1 MTLAPGTRLGPYEVL
16 ECIGQGGMGVVY
28 RARDPRLERPVA
40 IKVIGQ
46 AQSGDPVSRERL
58 RQEAKAAA
66 ALDHPYI
73 CKIFELGEERDTV
86 FLVMEFVA
94 GETLHE
100 RLQKGRMGLPEA
112 LRVAGEIAE
121 ALQEA
126 HGRGFLHRDLK
137 PANIMLTPQ
146 GHVKVMDFGVAKRL
160 AEPVAGEDSAID
172 TPLQLTQPGMVLG
185 TPSYMSPEQLKG
197 RALDARSD
205 QFAFGVILAQMT
217 GGRHPFRRNST
228 AETISAVLTDP
239 PVLDPGDPPG
249 LVRLLERLLAKDAAA
264 RFPSMT
270 DVHAQLAALQG
281 APETLATAPMKAE
294 PVTRGPAPWL
304 RAVASAAIVGL
315 AIWAYTTA
323 LSGAP
328 GPLPGRA
335 PTPAS
340 ASASRPSTPEAYDLY
355 LRGLS
360 HVQRN
365 GEKELDLAITLLE
378 KAASLDPA
386 FVPTQAYLA
395 LAYGNK
401 SANYRVNEPEW
412 EEKGF
417 AAAAKALALDP
428 NAAEAH
434 FARGVLLWRPSHG
447 FPSRDVLAEFRAAL
461 SARPDFAE
469 AWHQRGVVLFHVGHL
484 EAGERAIQRS
494 LSLDPGNVVARFR
507 LAPIHVYQQRF
518 ADALSALDSVPP
530 EAYPAQWTFQRAW
543 ALLSL
548 GRLDEAGRVVEDA
561 LRNNPVD
568 QGGVLHASRA
578 MLRSLRGDRK
588 GAEADIA
595 EGIRVGKDFVHFHH
609 TAYAI
614 GAVYTSFGEFD
625 KAQEWI
631 ETASKTGFPNY
642 SYFENDIH
650 LRRLR
655 EVPRFRAF
663 LARLRQEWEDIPG
676 EG

>member
-1 MTLAPGTRLGPYEVL
+1 MTLAHGTRLGPYEVL
-16 ECIGQGGMGVVY
+16 ESIGQGGMGVVY
-28 RARDPRLERPVA
+28 RARDPRLDRTVA
-40 IKVIGQ
+40 IKVLPP
-46 AQSGDPVSRERL
+46 ALSGDPVSRERL

-73 CKIFELGEERDTV
+73 CKIFELGEEQDTV

-94 GETLHE
+94 GETLQE
-100 RLQKGRMGLPEA
+100 RLQKGRMGLPEV

-137 PANIMLTPQ
+137 PSNIMLTLQ

-160 AEPVAGEDSAID
+160 AKPIAGENSGID
-172 TPLQLTQPGMVLG
+172 TPLQLTQQGMVPG
-185 TPSYMSPEQLKG
+185 TPRYMSPEQVKG
-197 RALDARSD
+197 QALDARSD
-205 QFAFGVILAQMT
+205 QFAFGVILAQMMS
-217 GGRHPFRRNST
+217 GRHPFRRNST

-239 PVLDPGDPPG
+239 PVFDPGHPPG
-249 LVRLLERLLAKDAAA
+249 LVRLVQRLLAKDAAA
-264 RFPSMT
+264 RFPSMR
-270 DVHAQLAALQG
+270 DVHVQLAALQG
-281 APETLATAPMKAE
+281 ATETFATGRTKAE
-294 PVTRGPAPWL
+294 PATRGPAPWL
-304 RAVASAAIVGL
+304 RAVVLTGILGL
-315 AIWAYTTA
+315 AIWAYTIA
-323 LSGAP
+323 
-328 GPLPGRA
+328 RA
-335 PTPAS
+335 PTPRALPDETPTLTPAS
-340 ASASRPSTPEAYDLY
+340 TARPSTPEAYELY

-360 HVQRN
+360 HVHRN
-365 GEKELDLAITLLE
+365 DEKELDQAIGLLE
-378 KAASLDPA
+378 RAAALDPS
-386 FVPTQAYLA
+386 FVPIQAYLA

-447 FPSRDVLAEFRAAL
+447 FPNREVLAEFRAAL
-461 SARPDFAE
+461 SARPDFSE
-469 AWHQRGVVLFHVGHL
+469 AWHQYALVLFHVGHL
-484 EAGERAIQRS
+484 EAGERGIQRA
-494 LSLDPGNVVARFR
+494 LALDPGNTLARFR

-518 ADALSALDSVPP
+518 ADALSALDQVPR
-530 EAYPAQWTFQRAW
+530 EAYPAQWAFQRTW
-543 ALLSL
+543 TLLSL
-548 GRLDEAGRVVEDA
+548 GWLDEADQAVEGA
-561 LRNNPVD
+561 LRDNPVD

-614 GAVYTSFGEFD
+614 GAVYASFGEFD

-631 ETASKTGFPNY
+631 ENASKTGFPNY
-642 SYFENDIH
+642 SYFETDIH

-663 LARLRQEWEDIPG
+663 LARLRQEWEKIPG
-676 EG
+676 ES

>member
-1 MTLAPGTRLGPYEVL
+1 VTIAYGTRLGPYEVL
-16 ECIGQGGMGVVY
+16 EPIGQGGMGVVY

-40 IKVIGQ
+40 IKVLTQ
-46 AQSGDPVSRERL
+46 ALSGDPVSRERL

-73 CKIFELGEERDTV
+73 CKIFELGEEQDTV

-94 GETLHE
+94 GETLQE
-100 RLQKGRMGLPEA
+100 RLQKGRMGLPEV
-112 LRVAGEIAE
+112 LRVSGEIAE

-137 PANIMLTPQ
+137 PSNIMLTPQ

-160 AEPVAGEDSAID
+160 VEPVADDDSAID

-185 TPSYMSPEQLKG
+185 TPSYMSPEQVKG
-197 RALDARSD
+197 QALDARSD
-205 QFAFGVILAQMT
+205 QFAFGVILAQMMS
-217 GGRHPFRRNST
+217 GRHPFRRKST
-228 AETISAVLTDP
+228 AETISAVLAD
-239 PVLDPGDPPG
+239 PVLFDPGDPPG
-249 LVRLLERLLAKDAAA
+249 LVRLVERLLAKDAAA

-270 DVHAQLAALQG
+270 EVHAQLAALRT
-281 APETLATAPMKAE
+281 APETFATAPMAAE
-294 PVTRGPAPWL
+294 PATRGPAPWL
-304 RAVASAAIVGL
+304 RAAAAAAILGL
-315 AIWAYTTA
+315 AIWTYVAA
-323 LSGAP
+323 RSGAP
-328 GPLPGRA
+328 WLLAGKATVPA
-335 PTPAS
+335 PAS
-340 ASASRPSTPEAYDLY
+340 EARPSTPEAYDLY

-360 HVQRN
+360 HILRN
-365 GEKELDLAITLLE
+365 DEKELDQAIGLLE
-378 KAASLDPA
+378 KAAAKDPS

-401 SANYRVNEPEW
+401 SANYRANEPEW

-447 FPSRDVLAEFRAAL
+447 FPSREALAEFRAAF
-461 SARPDFAE
+461 SARPDFSE
-469 AWHQRGVVLFHVGHL
+469 AWHQHAVVLFHVGHL
-484 EAGERAIQRS
+484 EAGERGIQRT
-494 LSLDPGNVVARFR
+494 LTLDPGSTIARFR

-518 ADALSALDSVPP
+518 ADALRDLDRVPR

-548 GRLDEAGRVVEDA
+548 DRLDEAGQVVDGA
-561 LRNNPVD
+561 LRDNPVD
-568 QGGVLHASRA
+568 QGGVLHAARA

-614 GAVYTSFGEFD
+614 GAVYASFGEFD

-631 ETASKTGFPNY
+631 ENASNAGFPNY
-642 SYFENDIH
+642 SYFETDIH

-663 LARLRQEWEDIPG
+663 LARLRQEWEKIPG
-676 EG
+676 ES